1 MSAARPS
8 STNAAWQAQR
18 ERVLARD
25 GWQCTACGVHL
36 VKSATALDGATVDHV
51 DPLHNAE
58 DGYVYADHELV
69 ALCRSCNSRKQDRV
83 KVRQNWLNP
92 AWLPRANL

>member
-8 STNAAWQAQR
+8 TSNAAWSAQR

-25 GWQCTACGVHL
+25 GWACTSCGVAL

-51 DPLHNAE
+51 DPLVHVEA
-58 DGYVYADHELV
+58 DHVYLDHELV
-69 ALCRSCNSRKQDRV
+69 SACRSCNSRKGARV
-83 KVRQNWLNP
+83 KVRQNWYNP
-92 AWLPRANL
+92 LWLPH